1 LPYYWWRLT
10 ASKPRPGYPSE
21 LKHLGDHIRKRRVD
35 LGLTRKE
42 LACQLGTNAWTMKH
56 WEEHLKSRIE
66 IRFYPA
72 ILEFLGYNP
81 LPEPKTRGQAIR
93 RGRHTGGWSRAR
105 LAKAAGV
112 DEGTIQRLE
121 NDRKDM
127 AKKLAQAVCNV
138 LGIAA
143 DPNITRDQ

>member
-1 LPYYWWRLT
+1 M
-10 ASKPRPGYPSE
+10 
-21 LKHLGDHIRKRRVD
+21 
-35 LGLTRKE
+35 
-42 LACQLGTNAWTMKH
+42 LGTNDWTMKH
-56 WEEHLKSRIE
+56 WEEHLKLRIE

-72 ILEFLGYNP
+72 IFAFLGYSP

-93 RGRHTGGWSRAR
+93 RGRHTQGWSRAR

-121 NDRKDM
+121 NDRKGI
-127 AKKLAQAVCNV
+127 AKKPAQAVCKL

-143 DPNITRDQ
+143 DSRYNDSLD